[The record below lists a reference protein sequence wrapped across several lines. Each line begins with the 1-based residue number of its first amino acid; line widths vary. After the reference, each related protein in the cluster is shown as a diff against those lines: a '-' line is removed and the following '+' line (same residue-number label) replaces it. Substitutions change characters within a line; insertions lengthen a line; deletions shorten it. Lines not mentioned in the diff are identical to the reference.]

1 MSNIEDSRRI
11 ELRKKPQQER
21 SIQRVDAIMAA
32 ASELIGKHGVSGM
45 KMTDLAR
52 LAGVPIG
59 SVYQYFPEKAAIVKA
74 LFDRHAMGVQG
85 MTAQAFKDVT
95 SLEQAADKVCM
106 MIDWYYGKYREDPIY
121 LAVWLGTETDLDLL
135 RLNIVHS
142 NRVGIIFRD
151 AVEPFLPEGHGI
163 DLEARFNLL
172 SHLIGASIRLAVMN
186 EDGLA
191 RRMLAEW
198 KVVIREV
205 LFGPAI
211 APVEEPLHASSET
224 QSA

>member
-1 MSNIEDSRRI
+1 MNRIENTRRI
-11 ELRKKPQQER
+11 QLRKTPQQER
-21 SIQRVDAIMAA
+21 SIQRVDAIVAA
-32 ASELIGKHGVSGM
+32 ASELIGKYGVNGM
-45 KMTDLAR
+45 KMAELAR

-85 MTAQAFKDVT
+85 MTAQTFQEVT

-106 MIDWYYGKYREDPIY
+106 MIDWYYTKYREDPIY
-121 LAVWLGTETDLDLL
+121 LAVWLGTETDRDLL
-135 RLNIVHS
+135 RLNIIHS
-142 NRVGIIFRD
+142 NRVGVIFRE
-151 AVEPFLPEGHGI
+151 AVERFLPEGHGI

-186 EDGLA
+186 DDGLA

-205 LFGPAI
+205 LFGPAVGPI
-211 APVEEPLHASSET
+211 A
-224 QSA
+224 